1 MQRPPASC
9 QALGLRITRS
19 TTLRCLLTFLLSLL
33 AKVPLRA
40 IASRSMGKPAILLFL
55 LLALGS
61 VAGVV
66 LSRRGGAP
74 AATVPPV
81 VEVPTPSAPAQ
92 EPTLLTSLFP
102 PGQPTAAAGQDS
114 RALMDQIT
122 RLEGQVEYLQGQVR
136 ALQDENAE
144 LINRLG
150 MLGAKG
156 QRPGLPGE
164 DTIPDFVGLGLDMMK
179 LRGLQALPMTTVPL
193 PLVEVEKK
201 ILAWLRQEWPGDE
214 PERFGRALHA
224 LGWIPERVDPLT
236 LRAALM
242 ARQIGG
248 WYDATAETLFTV
260 DASTS
265 PPGTIPPNT
274 EALAIALGQL
284 MREYGPSLLPPDSEK
299 SRLSLDARLAREALI
314 GGDAALTR
322 FLNDLQRGVGPPT
335 DEIPIDDP
343 DHPLNQVPMPHFLRQ
358 LALFPFNQ
366 GFEFAQSLHAAGQ
379 FTQVNAC
386 YRRPPGSTLEV
397 IDTGLYLGDQRALLL
412 PVTLSTTDVA
422 GKQAYWDDT
431 LGWFA
436 TVTALRMFNEDAAA
450 AEGARGWRGD
460 RLLAWPSAGKR
471 DHAAWQTVWVDDA
484 RASAFFK
491 AMTAVLT
498 QRYELE
504 DAKPSAT
511 GELELAPPGR
521 TIRLTRNRDGRGVL
535 LIDAGSMEFA
545 LEATNVLN
553 SAQ

>member
-1 MQRPPASC
+1 
-9 QALGLRITRS
+9 
-19 TTLRCLLTFLLSLL
+19 
-33 AKVPLRA
+33 
-40 IASRSMGKPAILLFL
+40 MGKPATLLFL
-55 LLALGS
+55 LIALGS
-61 VAGVV
+61 VVGIW
-66 LSRRGGAP
+66 LSRTGGGVPAP
-74 AATVPPV
+74 ATPALTADSV
-81 VEVPTPSAPAQ
+81 VVPTEPQQSSLVSA
-92 EPTLLTSLFP
+92 LFP
-102 PGQPTAAAGQDS
+102 PGQSTSPVGQS
-114 RALMDQIT
+114 PQGLMDQIT

-156 QRPGLPGE
+156 NPNAALPD
-164 DTIPDFVGLGLDMMK
+164 DTPPDFVGLGLDMMK
-179 LRGLQALPMTTVPL
+179 LRGLQALPLTTVPM
-193 PLVEVEKK
+193 PLAEVEKR

-214 PERFGRALHA
+214 PQRFGRALHA

-248 WYDATAETLFTV
+248 WYDAEAETLFTV
-260 DASTS
+260 DTEAS

-284 MREYGPSLLPPDSEK
+284 MREYGGSLLPPDSEK

-322 FLNDLQRGVGPPT
+322 FLNDLQRGIGPPT
-335 DEIPIDDP
+335 DEVPIDDP

-379 FTQVNAC
+379 FTQINAC

-397 IDTGLYLGDQRALLL
+397 IDTSLYLGDQRALLQ
-412 PVTLSTTDVA
+412 PVSLSTTDVA

-436 TVTALRMFNEDAAA
+436 CVTALRMFNEDAAA

-460 RLLAWPSAGKR
+460 RLLAWPSAGQR
-471 DHAAWQTVWVDDA
+471 DHAAWQTVWVDEK
-484 RASAFFK
+484 SAAAFSK
-491 AMTAVLT
+491 AMTEVLT
-498 QRYELE
+498 QRYEIDGKP
-504 DAKPSAT
+504 DAK
-511 GELELAPPGR
+511 GDLAIDPPGR
-521 TIRLTRNRDGRGVL
+521 TIRLTRNRGGLGVL
-535 LIDAGSMEFA
+535 LIDAGTMEFA
-545 LEATNVLN
+545 MEAANILN
-553 SAQ
+553 PPQ